1 LLIFYIIQQIKVHE
15 SSIVTVQGLENFF
28 RTNTKLELVIHEMI
42 DLVNSVESL
51 HDQYEEYV
59 ENRDKIERVTLESFA
74 QGIIEDSTTS
84 VKGMLSRIQKILSGP
99 SSNDFRALGNRGL
112 LELLAKDMK
121 VNYH

>member
-1 LLIFYIIQQIKVHE
+1 
-15 SSIVTVQGLENFF
+15 
-28 RTNTKLELVIHEMI
+28 MI